1 MGINIV
7 CSKFPAIII
16 INDVEQPLR
25 MKGSPTD
32 EKGKD
37 NGSYKQKEKLA
48 LFDSCAGITAL
59 ICQVWNGL
67 VGHRVC
73 KIPET
78 RPDPSF
84 SSLLIYMAREI

>member
-1 MGINIV
+1 MGVDIV

-48 LFDSCAGITAL
+48 LFDSLLDCAGITAL
-59 ICQVWNGL
+59 ICQVWAGL
-67 VGHRVC
+67 AVQVSRNFAN
-73 KIPET
+73 I
-78 RPDPSF
+78 F
-84 SSLLIYMAREI
+84 FNNSLP

>member
-1 MGINIV
+1 MGVDIV

-48 LFDSCAGITAL
+48 LFDCLLDCAGITAL
-59 ICQVWNGL
+59 NCQVWAGL
-67 VGHRVC
+67 AVQFRRNFAK
-73 KIPET
+73 KILII
-78 RPDPSF
+78 
-84 SSLLIYMAREI
+84 SSHNHNK